1 MIEIA
6 DGGQASSPGWQE
18 SFPTAVQDRPKFY
31 YRCREAAM
39 NTGFI
44 GTGSMGGMLLRSFLR
59 TWALVPGNVWAA
71 NRSKSKLEVLAAD
84 FPGIHVAG
92 NRQLAASCDL
102 IFLCVKT
109 GDAAEVLAQMDPELY
124 PGQLLVTT
132 ASAIPL
138 KMLED
143 RVPCRVA
150 KLIPSIT
157 QEIGAG
163 VSLLMYGSR
172 VSAEDRR
179 LLEDLLSRISHP
191 IVITESQARPAVGLA
206 SGGPALIAYL
216 LQSMAQEA
224 ARSNPELSFELAST
238 LVRETAAATMRLM
251 TEARM
256 NEDEVIRRVAVPGGM
271 TALGVEIL
279 SRYVPQAWQ
288 AVFGE
293 TGERERKQ
301 RERLVL

>member
-1 MIEIA
+1 MASAGEIVPQSA
-6 DGGQASSPGWQE
+6 A
-18 SFPTAVQDRPKFY
+18 RIY

-44 GTGSMGGMLLRSFLR
+44 GTGSMGGMLLRSLLR
-59 TWALVPGNVWAA
+59 SWALVPGNVWAT
-71 NRSKSKLEVLAAD
+71 NRSQGKVDALAAE
-84 FPGIHVAG
+84 FPGIHVAS

-102 IFLCVKT
+102 IFLCVKN
-109 GDAAEVLAQMDPELY
+109 GDVASVLAQMDAELY

-138 KMLED
+138 KTLED

-172 VSAEDRR
+172 VTAEDRR
-179 LLEDLLSRISHP
+179 LLEDLLKRISRP
-191 IVITESQARPAVGLA
+191 VVIIESQARPAIGLA

-216 LQSMAQEA
+216 LESMAQEA
-224 ARSNPELSFELAST
+224 VRSNPELSYEQAST
-238 LVRETAAATMRLM
+238 LVRETASATMRLI
-251 TEARM
+251 TEAKM
-256 NEDEVIRRVAVPGGM
+256 SEEEVIRRVAVPGGM
-271 TALGVEIL
+271 TALGIEVL

-288 AVFGE
+288 AVFRE
-293 TGERERKQ
+293 TAERERKQ
-301 RERLVL
+301 REGLAL